1 MGECPGCSAVLNPE
15 DQECPNCGMKVQ
27 GTTTSFEPV
36 VLEGK
41 ADPQTLGASNDGP
54 LLVVRK
60 GPQPGERF
68 FLDRTRLVI
77 GRDPQSDIFLNDMTV
92 SRAHAVV
99 ESDERGVRV
108 SDAGSLNGTYVN
120 GVVAEE
126 ASLEDG
132 DVLQIGTFQMLFLSG
147 A

>member
-1 MGECPGCSAVLNPE
+1 MADCRGCSAALRPE
-15 DQECPNCGMKVQ
+15 DHECPNCGMKVQ

-36 VLEGK
+36 SV
-41 ADPQTLGASNDGP
+41 ADAPSPKSTASEEGP

-68 FLDRTRLVI
+68 FLDRSRLVI
-77 GRDPQSDIFLNDMTV
+77 GRDPASDIFLNDMTV
-92 SRAHAVV
+92 SRSHAVV
-99 ESDERGVRV
+99 ESDEHGVTV

-126 ASLEDG
+126 ASLNDG